1 MFPFFFL
8 KTSMVTNLQFFSHKI
23 LLYIMNWWIDVAS
36 YPQWSHLYSL
46 FHMLLELL
54 ATAKCSFAISKYF
67 GFWLFIYITL
77 KRRFVLLCSY
87 DDVYW
92 CYDVDVKHFPQR
104 SQLSSC
110 LDTCVSQVVRRSE
123 ILYRISHRT
132 CLYLVVIYVFKLVWV
147 LAVSNYIRKRKNQ
160 PNFWNKTII

>member
-1 MFPFFFL
+1 
-8 KTSMVTNLQFFSHKI
+8 MVTNLQFFSHKI

-87 DDVYW
+87 GDVYW

-110 LDTCVSQVVRRSE
+110 LDTCVSQVVRRSK

-132 CLYLVVIYVFKLVWV
+132 CLYLVVIYVFKGGKLG
-147 LAVSNYIRKRKNQ
+147 
-160 PNFWNKTII
+160 PFWTSLGPSC